1 MTEKNLISELAKSK
15 SAAKRL
21 AKAASAGELKCAIK
35 NLQLA
40 ATVLEKSEAE
50 KAIKTRANNLKK
62 LKLTMKKLGLSPEDV
77 ADLIGTK
84 GATGRDK
91 TKKPA
96 KKSKSGPLKN
106 RKVAPKYAI
115 KVGKETYRWSGRG
128 RMPLVFKDFLQKG
141 GSLEDCLIK

>member
-21 AKAASAGELKCAIK
+21 AKAASAGELQCAIK

-91 TKKPA
+91 IKKPA
-96 KKSKSGPLKN
+96 IKSKSGPLK
-106 RKVAPKYAI
+106 
-115 KVGKETYRWSGRG
+115 
-128 RMPLVFKDFLQKG
+128 D
-141 GSLEDCLIK
+141 